1 MIADAILA
9 SRSHGLISVAK
20 ASLVTTACLQPQ
32 DRDIDRASE
41 GATELEFRIGLID
54 DTIPRLVECVNR
66 LGNLLAVF
74 LALLH

>member
-32 DRDIDRASE
+32 DRHIGRTSE
-41 GATELEFRIGLID
+41 GATELEFRIGFID
-54 DTIPRLVECVNR
+54 DTIPRLVDLVNR
-66 LGNLLAVF
+66 LGHLLALF
-74 LALLH
+74 LALLN